1 MSKEIN
7 TPQNNSEEV
16 DLGQLFKLIGSMFDR
31 FFRFLGNILNKIFLA
46 FVWCVFFVKKHI
58 VILVIAGVLGF
69 GYGLIKEKFSEP
81 VFKSSILI
89 KQNYNTGEALYN
101 TINYYNGL
109 LSQDDYTTLAQELS
123 IDTLLI
129 SSIIGFEVKALV
141 TENERLVQYNNYLSR
156 LDSTLASTVM
166 YKDYIQNVEDHIYNS
181 QELTINSRT
190 NKNFNIVFE
199 SIVNSLNSNVHFKR
213 EQTKDLKELENRKL
227 AIQEALAES
236 DTLQIVY
243 KKVLESTP
251 ETQNGSQTSITIEGN
266 DEKNTTK
273 EFDLY
278 KSDIELRRELVTIER
293 ETQNKEFIV
302 EILSNTPSRG
312 FIDSSIKVLNKAFS
326 PTIFFATLFF
336 FILFSILLLLRFI
349 KFLEKFK
356 SKV

>member
-1 MSKEIN
+1 M
-7 TPQNNSEEV
+7 
-16 DLGQLFKLIGSMFDR
+16 M
-31 FFRFLGNILNKIFLA
+31 
-46 FVWCVFFVKKHI
+46 
-58 VILVIAGVLGF
+58 
-69 GYGLIKEKFSEP
+69 
-81 VFKSSILI
+81 
-89 KQNYNTGEALYN
+89 
-101 TINYYNGL
+101 
-109 LSQDDYTTLAQELS
+109 
-123 IDTLLI
+123 
-129 SSIIGFEVKALV
+129 
-141 TENERLVQYNNYLSR
+141 
-156 LDSTLASTVM
+156 
-166 YKDYIQNVEDHIYNS
+166 
-181 QELTINSRT
+181 
-190 NKNFNIVFE
+190 
-199 SIVNSLNSNVHFKR
+199 
-213 EQTKDLKELENRKL
+213 ELENRKL

-243 KKVLESTP
+243 KKVLELNP